1 MVKERKKKKAL
12 KSFRKLLFHLFYFMI
27 FHLQAIISEKDKDL
41 FKKSKKTFIFKLIN
55 YLFVSAT
62 F

>member
-41 FKKSKKTFIFKLIN
+41 FFKKVKNLHI
-55 YLFVSAT
+55 
-62 F
+62 